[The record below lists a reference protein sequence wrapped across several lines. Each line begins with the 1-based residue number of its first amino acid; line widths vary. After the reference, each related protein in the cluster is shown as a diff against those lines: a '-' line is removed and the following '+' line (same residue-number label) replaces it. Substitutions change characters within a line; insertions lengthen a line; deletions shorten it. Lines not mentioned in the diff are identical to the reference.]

1 MSKRIERKFDAAH
14 DDIAK
19 LEQSLSGALQ
29 SVTPPTDVMQRL
41 QNKIGN
47 LEPNYI
53 AKRLTNW
60 ELWIITVGTVMSA
73 AMVLITIARAFY
85 YFFKKL
91 NGQAV

>member
-1 MSKRIERKFDAAH
+1 MSKRIEQKFEAAR

-19 LEQSLSGALQ
+19 LEQSLSGALK
-29 SVTPPTDVMQRL
+29 SVNPPADVMQRL
-41 QNKIGN
+41 QQKIGN

-60 ELWIITVGTVMSA
+60 ELWIITVGAVMSA
-73 AMVLITIARAFY
+73 AMVIITIARAFY

-91 NGQAV
+91 NGQAA